1 MKINIYTDGASR
13 GNPGPGGIGVLL
25 CDENNNV
32 LEESK
37 EFIGEATNNIAE
49 YKALLR
55 GLELAKK
62 YIPCSLEMHLD
73 SELVCKQM
81 LGLYRVRDENL
92 SRYFENAQGILK
104 EFEKV
109 DFKYIPR
116 EQNKSA
122 DRLANQAINLA
133 TAKKNNF

>member
-1 MKINIYTDGASR
+1 MIINIYTDGAAR

-25 CDENNNV
+25 CDQNDKV
-32 LEESK
+32 LEEAK
-37 EFIGEATNNIAE
+37 EYIGTATNNVAE
-49 YKALLR
+49 YKALLH

-62 YIPCSLEMHLD
+62 YLPCSVQVHLD

-81 LGLYRVRDENL
+81 LGLYRVKDGNL
-92 SRYFENAQGILK
+92 MKLFEEAKNIAAG
-104 EFEKV
+104 FEKV

-133 TAKKNNF
+133 TNTNK